1 MTVKKTFTLAYQNH
15 KKNNFKNAENLY
27 KEVLKTDPNHFEA
40 NFLLGTLSMQIKK
53 FDNAKQLLQ
62 KAIKIQPN
70 NPDAHYNLG
79 CVFKELGQLDKAI
92 VYFDKV
98 LNIKTDYIEAYF
110 NRGITKNLQK
120 GKIPFDQQKVLDQC
134 LAEILK
140 NNYDQS
146 LEKLHYLCTHSP
158 FGTQQYVMV
167 FINFWCKKIVEMLNN
182 KLFDLASLR
191 IRSLYMLVIY
201 NKTFDETI
209 QNYFDQIKK
218 DNFYKKL
225 ENYDMAVH
233 LSMQSQY
240 FFKKAQH
247 TEAEKCAIQCI
258 NKVKILLKNNIQNS
272 DGWLLIKKSLK
283 NIKDP
288 KKAKIIL
295 EQTLQNIER

>member
-15 KKNNFKNAENLY
+15 KKSNFKNAENLY

-140 NNYDQS
+140 NHFKIQFFRRRGETPTNF
-146 LEKLHYLCTHSP
+146 K
-158 FGTQQYVMV
+158 
-167 FINFWCKKIVEMLNN
+167 INFFVGRSAGQFQSWVCAKVERLWHP
-182 KLFDLASLR
+182 
-191 IRSLYMLVIY
+191 
-201 NKTFDETI
+201 
-209 QNYFDQIKK
+209 
-218 DNFYKKL
+218 
-225 ENYDMAVH
+225 VH
-233 LSMQSQY
+233 ACVCLSVPVR
-240 FFKKAQH
+240 A
-247 TEAEKCAIQCI
+247 CA
-258 NKVKILLKNNIQNS
+258 
-272 DGWLLIKKSLK
+272 
-283 NIKDP
+283 
-288 KKAKIIL
+288 
-295 EQTLQNIER
+295 